1 MKCEVMSGKRSFLR
15 LPTSHFRLSSLKFRQ
30 VSGLLIPPVV
40 AALTIAVR
48 VAGGLQLL
56 EWAAF
61 DQFVRLRPMEPSDP
75 RIAVITVDE
84 PDIRQVGQW
93 PLPDATIAE
102 LVKIVRSQDPVA
114 IGLDIYRDLPV
125 QPGHEELL
133 EVYET
138 TPNLIGVEKVVGD
151 GATATIAPPPE
162 LKEKGQVASIDLV
175 LDADGRVRR
184 GLLSVQPEE
193 NQTILSLGARL
204 ALMYLEGFSIT
215 PTMTEAGNVKLGD
228 GVFVRFTGN
237 DGGYV
242 RADSGGYQVLLNYR
256 GPQENFDTISMT
268 DVLEGRAP
276 PELFR
281 DRIVLIGPIGQ
292 SLNDLFFTPYSGGPL
307 SLSDRMPGVVIHANV
322 ASQIVGAA
330 LDERPQFRVWSDEVE
345 WVWILIWAG
354 AGAVLGWTYRFSWR
368 VAVSLGIAGGSLIAG
383 SYLAFLEGWWVPV
396 VPPMLAFAGSGI
408 AIAGYIANLEHQER
422 QMVMTLF
429 GRHVTPQIAE
439 VIWQSRDELIA
450 CGQLTGQK
458 MVATVLFADLKGFS
472 TIAENMEADALM
484 VWLNEYMNG
493 MADIVLDHK
502 GIVDKFIG
510 DAVMAVF
517 GVPIPRTTPEEIS
530 QDAIAAVSC
539 AVEMGKK
546 LRSLN
551 RQWQMEG
558 KPTVSMRVGIAT
570 GEVVTGSLG
579 SAQRMDYT
587 TLGDSVNIAA
597 RLESYD
603 KSFGAG
609 VCRILMSQETHKQI
623 GGRFLTQFVGR
634 IHLKG
639 RTQAIDVYQITD

>member
-15 LPTSHFRLSSLKFRQ
+15 LPTSHFRLSSIKFQQ

-48 VAGGLQLL
+48 AVGGLQLL

-61 DQFVRLRPMEPSDP
+61 DQFVRLRPLEPPDP
-75 RIAVITVDE
+75 RIVVITVDE
-84 PDIRQVGQW
+84 PDIRSVGQW
-93 PLPDATIAE
+93 PIPDATIAE
-102 LVKIVRSQDPVA
+102 LVKVVRRQDPVA

-151 GATATIAPPPE
+151 GTTAAIAPPPQ
-162 LKEKGQVASIDLV
+162 LKEKGRVASIDLV

-184 GLLSVQPEE
+184 GLLSVRTDDDR
-193 NQTILSLGARL
+193 TILSLGARL
-204 ALMYLEGFSIT
+204 ALMYLEGQGIT

-228 GVFVRFTGN
+228 GVFVRLTGN

-242 RADSGGYQVLLNYR
+242 GADSGGYQVLLNYR

-322 ASQIVGAA
+322 ASQIIGAA
-330 LDERPQFRVWSDEVE
+330 LDGRPQFRVGSDEVE
-345 WVWILIWAG
+345 WAWILIWAVS
-354 AGAVLGWTYRFSWR
+354 GAVLGWTYRFSLR
-368 VAVSLGIAGGSLIAG
+368 AAVSLAVAGGSLVAG

-396 VPPMLAFAGSGI
+396 VPPMLAFVGSGI

-450 CGQLTGQK
+450 RGQLTGQK

-472 TIAENMEADALM
+472 TIAETMEADALM

-493 MADIVLDHK
+493 MADIVLDHE

-530 QDAIAAVSC
+530 RDAIAAVSC

-551 RQWQMEG
+551 RQWQIEG

-579 SAQRMDYT
+579 SSQRMDYT

-603 KSFGAG
+603 KSFGPG
-609 VCRILMSQETHKQI
+609 VCRILMSQETHRQI
-623 GGRFLTQFVGR
+623 GGRFLTHFVGR

-639 RTQAIDVYQITD
+639 RTQAIDVYQIAD

>member
-1 MKCEVMSGKRSFLR
+1 MR
-15 LPTSHFRLSSLKFRQ
+15 LPTSHFRLSSIKFRQ

-48 VAGGLQLL
+48 ATGGLQLF

-61 DQFVRLRPMEPSDP
+61 DQFLRLRPLEPPDP
-75 RIAVITVDE
+75 RIVVITVDE
-84 PDIRQVGQW
+84 PDIREVGQW

-102 LVKIVRSQDPVA
+102 LVKIVRRQDPVA

-133 EVYET
+133 DVYET
-138 TPNLIGVEKVVGD
+138 TPNLIGVEKVVAD
-151 GATATIAPPPE
+151 GTTAAIAPPPQ
-162 LKEKGQVASIDLV
+162 LKEKGRVASIDLV

-184 GLLSVQPEE
+184 GLLSVQPDDDR
-193 NQTILSLGARL
+193 TILSLGARL
-204 ALMYLEGFSIT
+204 ALMYLEGQGIT

-242 RADSGGYQVLLNYR
+242 GADSGGYQVLLNYR
-256 GPQENFDTISMT
+256 GPQENFDTIDLT

-276 PELFR
+276 PDWFR

-322 ASQIVGAA
+322 ASQMIGAA
-330 LDERPQFRVWSDEVE
+330 LDGRPQFRVWSDKVE
-345 WVWILIWAG
+345 WAWILIWAVS
-354 AGAVLGWTYRFSWR
+354 GAVLGWTYRFSLR
-368 VAVSLGIAGGSLIAG
+368 VAVSLAVAGGSLVAG

-439 VIWQSRDELIA
+439 MIWQSRDELIA
-450 CGQLTGQK
+450 RGQLTGQK

-472 TIAENMEADALM
+472 TIAETMEADALM

-530 QDAIAAVSC
+530 RDAIAAVSC

-551 RQWQMEG
+551 RQWQIEG

-579 SAQRMDYT
+579 SSQRMDYT

-603 KSFGAG
+603 KSFGTG

-623 GGRFLTQFVGR
+623 GGRFLTHFVGR

-639 RTQAIDVYQITD
+639 RTQAIDVYQIAD

>member
-15 LPTSHFRLSSLKFRQ
+15 LPTSHFRLSSIKFRQ

-48 VAGGLQLL
+48 AVGGLQLL

-61 DQFVRLRPMEPSDP
+61 DQFVRLRPLEPPDP
-75 RIAVITVDE
+75 RIVVITVDE
-84 PDIRQVGQW
+84 PDIRAVGQW
-93 PLPDATIAE
+93 PIPDATIAE
-102 LVKIVRSQDPVA
+102 LVKVVRRQDPVA

-151 GATATIAPPPE
+151 GTTAAIAPPPQ
-162 LKEKGQVASIDLV
+162 LKEKGRVASIDLV

-184 GLLSVQPEE
+184 GLLSVRTDDDR
-193 NQTILSLGARL
+193 TILSLGARL
-204 ALMYLEGFSIT
+204 ALMYLEGQGIT

-228 GVFVRFTGN
+228 GVFVRLTGN

-242 RADSGGYQVLLNYR
+242 GADSGGYQVLLNYR

-322 ASQIVGAA
+322 ASQIIGAA
-330 LDERPQFRVWSDEVE
+330 LDGRPQFRVGSDEVE
-345 WVWILIWAG
+345 WAWILIWAVS
-354 AGAVLGWTYRFSWR
+354 GAVLGWTYRFSLR
-368 VAVSLGIAGGSLIAG
+368 AAVSLAVAGGSLVAG

-396 VPPMLAFAGSGI
+396 VPPMLAFVGSGI

-450 CGQLTGQK
+450 RGQLTGQK

-472 TIAENMEADALM
+472 TIAETMEADALM

-493 MADIVLDHK
+493 MADIVLNHE

-530 QDAIAAVSC
+530 RDAIAAVSC

-551 RQWQMEG
+551 RQWQIEG

-579 SAQRMDYT
+579 SSQRMDYT

-603 KSFGAG
+603 KSFGPG
-609 VCRILMSQETHKQI
+609 VCRILMSQETHRQI
-623 GGRFLTQFVGR
+623 GGRFLTHFVGR

-639 RTQAIDVYQITD
+639 RTQAIDVYQIAD